1 MLFDMVGAHTT
12 ALGGYAPTHGGLSCP
27 LTELVNVDKMAS
39 LVTGTKLARW
49 VAIATFLCSC
59 ACLLACAEQG
69 DDRSNQAAVQKVR
82 SEALDALN
90 AGDTDRLLSLLAED
104 AILMH
109 QDGPTAVGREEIS
122 RDLKSFFQHARLQ
135 VSRSARETTI
145 SGDWAFDHGILS
157 GTLTVDSKTLTFS
170 NPAHNIFKRQPD
182 DSWKYT
188 RFMGLPYLGSAPSTA
203 GDAQTPPVEAG
214 QK

>member
-1 MLFDMVGAHTT
+1 MGELLLVMRTHF
-12 ALGGYAPTHGGLSCP
+12 ALVRTVPAIL
-27 LTELVNVDKMAS
+27 
-39 LVTGTKLARW
+39 LAG
-49 VAIATFLCSC
+49 S
-59 ACLLACAEQG
+59 LLACGAQPDNDADSRKIG
-69 DDRSNQAAVQKVR
+69 DLRQQAAV
-82 SEALDALN
+82 ALDA
-90 AGDTDRLLSLLAED
+90 GDAEQLVQLLTED
-104 AILMH
+104 AVLMH

-170 NPAHNIFKRQPD
+170 NPAHDIFKRQPD

-188 RFMGLPYLGSAPSTA
+188 RFMGLPHLGSASSTA